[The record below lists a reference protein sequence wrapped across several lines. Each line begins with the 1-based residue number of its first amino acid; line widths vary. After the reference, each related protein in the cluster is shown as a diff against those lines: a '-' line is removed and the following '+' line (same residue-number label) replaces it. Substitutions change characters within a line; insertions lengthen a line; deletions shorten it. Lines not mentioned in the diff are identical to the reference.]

1 MKKIF
6 KEAMRRYQNW
16 RYRRLYRKLFWF
28 YAKIK
33 IDGDAAGQN
42 AAEAFKWLTRSTR
55 IASVPTDTLPII
67 EAGLKSPFVSTVLFD
82 SLDTSSSK
90 KIRMSAFNRK
100 AIFSKSAA

>member
-42 AAEAFKWLTRSTR
+42 AAEAFKWLTAIGAPSRS
-55 IASVPTDTLPII
+55 AC
-67 EAGLKSPFVSTVLFD
+67 
-82 SLDTSSSK
+82 SS
-90 KIRMSAFNRK
+90 MCVA
-100 AIFSKSAA
+100 

>member
-1 MKKIF
+1 M
-6 KEAMRRYQNW
+6 
-16 RYRRLYRKLFWF
+16 
-28 YAKIK
+28 
-33 IDGDAAGQN
+33 
-42 AAEAFKWLTRSTR
+42 
-55 IASVPTDTLPII
+55 PTDTLPII